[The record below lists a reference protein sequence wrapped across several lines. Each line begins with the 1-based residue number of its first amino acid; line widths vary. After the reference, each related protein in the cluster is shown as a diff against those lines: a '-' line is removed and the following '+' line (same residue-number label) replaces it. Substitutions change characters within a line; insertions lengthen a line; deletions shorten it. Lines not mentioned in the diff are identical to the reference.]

1 MLFEKG
7 LVETFKLCFLTTNP
21 TTGQPNE
28 QSSKFS
34 FVYLDNLLNDLA
46 KPDYRKAFLTS
57 VYTLHSGSLLFIER
71 INFTKNLKYVITNMG
86 KVFT

>member
-21 TTGQPNE
+21 VTGQPNE
-28 QSSKFS
+28 QNNRFT
-34 FVYLDNLLNDLA
+34 FGYLDNILNELA
-46 KPDYRKAFLTS
+46 KQDYRKAFLNS
-57 VYTLHSGSLLFIER
+57 VYTLHSGSLLFIDR